1 MLKFRVDYSGFCDL
15 KTVGSMKYLF
25 LLLFIFLTAC
35 TVPVE
40 KKKPVNEIVAFK
52 PPNPRREPVVSIDLD
67 KIKERGKLVALSRYN
82 ASSFFIYRG
91 QPMGYEYD
99 LLKLFAEE
107 LGVELEMKTPSTW
120 DSLYIMLNKG
130 EGDIIA
136 ANLVITLELA
146 KKVSFSEH
154 HSETRQMLVQRLPRG
169 YRRLKRHQIEK
180 RLIRNPI
187 DLIGKT
193 VTIRN
198 RSTFAHRMRNL
209 IDEVGGPI
217 NLDLVKTDIE
227 SEQLIRLVS
236 EGIIDYT
243 IADENVASLN
253 SSYFSNIDTKT
264 AVSFP
269 QRVAWA
275 VRKNSPQLKDAIDT
289 WMTKLKANNNPTYY
303 VIYNRYFKNK
313 QDYKKRRKS
322 DHFLLETGNISEYDS
337 LFKKYETELFP
348 WTLLAAQAYQESR
361 FETDKKSRF
370 GAVGLMQLLPTTAEQ
385 MGIYDLHVPEKSV
398 QAGTRYLKYLYTNH
412 WSHLP
417 DSEAVKFTLASYNAG
432 PGHVFDAQRVAEKLG
447 LDGNRWD
454 NNVEDAILKLS
465 HKKYIYMPEV
475 KYGFCHGEEPRNYV
489 RDILDRE
496 DMYLKMIKEA
506 KRRKDEQVKNG
517 DSLFIVEDVFIV
529 ESEI

>member
-1 MLKFRVDYSGFCDL
+1 MRYIGI
-15 KTVGSMKYLF
+15 LF
-25 LLLFIFLTAC
+25 LLLLVSCNSI
-35 TVPVE
+35 E
-40 KKKPVNEIVAFK
+40 KKPTPPKDIVAFK
-52 PPNPRREPVVSIDLD
+52 EPNPRREPVVQVDLD
-67 KIKERGKLVALSRYN
+67 EIKKRGKLVALSRYN

-99 LLKLFAEE
+99 LLKLFADEI
-107 LGVELEMKTPSTW
+107 GVELEIKTPSTW

-136 ANLVITLELA
+136 ANLIINLELA
-146 KKVSFSEH
+146 KKVAFSRH

-193 VTIRN
+193 VTVRN
-198 RSTFAHRMRNL
+198 RSTYAHRMRNL
-209 IDEVGGPI
+209 IDEVGGNI

-227 SEQLIRLVS
+227 TEQLIRLVS

-243 IADENVASLN
+243 VADENVATLN

-275 VRKNSPQLKDAIDT
+275 MRKNSPQLKKAVDD
-289 WMTKLKANNNPTYY
+289 WMAELRANNNPTYY

-313 QDYKKRRKS
+313 RDYKKRRKS
-322 DHFLLETGNISEYDS
+322 EHFLLETGTISAFDT
-337 LFKKYETELFP
+337 LFKRYETPLFP

-370 GAVGLMQLLPTTAEQ
+370 GAMGLMQLLPTTAEQ
-385 MGIYDLHVPEKSV
+385 MGVYDLHVPEKSV
-398 QAGTRYLKYLYTNH
+398 QAGTRYLKYLHTNH
-412 WSHLP
+412 WAHLP

-432 PGHVFDAQRVAEKLG
+432 PGHVFDAQRIAKKLG
-447 LDGNRWD
+447 FDPDRWD
-454 NNVEDAILKLS
+454 NNVEEAILKLS

-475 KYGFCHGEEPRNYV
+475 KYGFCRGEEPRNYV

-496 DMYLKMIKEA
+496 NMYLKMIQEFE
-506 KRRKDEQVKNG
+506 RRKKEKEKNS
-517 DSLFIVEDVFIV
+517 DSLFIVEDVFTV